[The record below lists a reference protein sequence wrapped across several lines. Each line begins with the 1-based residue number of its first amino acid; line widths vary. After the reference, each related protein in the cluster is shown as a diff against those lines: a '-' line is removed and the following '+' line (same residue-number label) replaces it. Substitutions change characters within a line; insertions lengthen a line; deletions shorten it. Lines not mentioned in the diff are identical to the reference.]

1 MRKTLLMACAAVVL
15 AGCGGA
21 PAYDEQAHR
30 QAVEA
35 AQGPVTDWPKLRD
48 NMRALCQVPPEQFA
62 TVVQINAGAG
72 IDLDVHIRHLCPD
85 RLDEA
90 HAAKGER

>member
-1 MRKTLLMACAAVVL
+1 MRKTLMALCAVVAL

-30 QAVEA
+30 ADVEA
-35 AQGPVTDWPKLRD
+35 AGPVTDWPKLRD
-48 NMRALCQVPPEQFA
+48 NMRALCVVPEEQFA
-62 TVVQINAGAG
+62 TVVVLNAGAG
-72 IDLDVHIRHLCPD
+72 IDLDVHIRHLCPE

>member
-21 PAYDEQAHR
+21 PLYDEAAHR
-30 QAVEA
+30 ADVEA
-35 AQGPVTDWPKLRD
+35 ARGPVADWPKLRD

-62 TVVQINAGAG
+62 TVVQLNAGAG
-72 IDLDVHIRHLCPD
+72 IDLGVHIRHLCPD
-85 RLDEA
+85 RLSEA
-90 HAAKGER
+90 QTAKEAR